1 MQKFFTNQKA
11 LIGVVIGL
19 TTLGTSEAL
28 ATSAFN
34 SRTGDRVT
42 TSNILAGSEV
52 SGSGNGLANNTQ
64 TWPASPESLVAFI
77 SNGDTS
83 YRHRFVK
90 SSSESLGIQFPRI
103 YGLSEKAYGQ
113 LPLGGI
119 GLDSAY
125 GFDVA
130 GYDGKALGRADSVL
144 NVTPFQP
151 VFVSPEIHAEKAG
164 VDAKVDV
171 SPVPLPAAVWSF
183 LVGLL
188 GILGLKKRKQ
198 ASTDTAS

>member
-19 TTLGTSEAL
+19 TTLGMSNAL
-28 ATSAFN
+28 ATSVLN
-34 SRTGDRVT
+34 SRASDRAT
-42 TSNILAGSEV
+42 TNNILAGSEV
-52 SGSGNGLANNTQ
+52 PGNGLANNTQ
-64 TWPASPESLVAFI
+64 TWPASPASRFAFT
-77 SNGDTS
+77 SNGDAS

-90 SSSESLGIQFPRI
+90 SSSESLGIQFQRT
-103 YGLSEKAYGQ
+103 YGLSENTYGQ
-113 LPLGGI
+113 FPLGGI

-125 GFDVA
+125 GSDVA
-130 GYDGKALGRADSVL
+130 GYDRIVGGRADSVL
-144 NVTPFQP
+144 NVAPFQADHGAS
-151 VFVSPEIHAEKAG
+151 VMHAENAGANAKAEI
-164 VDAKVDV
+164 